1 MLLLSFTFGFDF
13 SNKYEPPQQPKK
25 QYTDPLPNP
34 HMQYSPRQY
43 PHGQYGKTQQQRYE
57 EEVLDNQRKI
67 IRQQREMQ
75 DDLEQQKRWDWIN
88 QRNR

>member
-13 SNKYEPPQQPKK
+13 SNRAPQQPKK
-25 QYTDPLPNP
+25 QYTDPRPKL
-34 HMQYSPRQY
+34 HMQYLPR
-43 PHGQYGKTQQQRYE
+43 KTQQQRYE

>member
-1 MLLLSFTFGFDF
+1 MKTRYIIITMLLLSFTFGFTAP
-13 SNKYEPPQQPKK
+13 KTIQPKIPLYESK
-25 QYTDPLPNP
+25 PYQHQSQIDP
-34 HMQYSPRQY
+34 QIE
-43 PHGQYGKTQQQRYE
+43 QQKNQE
-57 EEVLDNQRKI
+57 EIIRNQRKI